1 MDSIPSLRKHKSVII
16 GVLCTVMFLLGLPLC
31 TQGGQYWIELM
42 DKHSGG
48 WALLLIGAIECIAVG
63 WVYGKSYSFNDFSL
77 LK

>member
-1 MDSIPSLRKHKSVII
+1 
-16 GVLCTVMFLLGLPLC
+16 MFLLGLPLC